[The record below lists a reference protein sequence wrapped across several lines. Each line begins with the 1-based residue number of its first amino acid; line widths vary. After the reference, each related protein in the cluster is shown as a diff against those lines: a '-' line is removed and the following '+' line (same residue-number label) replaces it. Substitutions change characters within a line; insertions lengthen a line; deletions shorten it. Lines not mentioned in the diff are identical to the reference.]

1 MKPASILA
9 FLGMA
14 SIVTVASAQY
24 VTDFEAPVFTS
35 GITIN
40 GQDSWT
46 STTPDRAR
54 ILTATEIA
62 GELTLLEMT
71 PGVTVYSGT
80 QALLVSGTGSSSATV
95 RVISGLEAETEVML
109 NAWVRPLQGSA
120 NPVGNVFVTMENSAG
135 TRAAAVRFG
144 PEQSIDYGTTVTGIW
159 QASGKLWNPD
169 TWYRITLRVSYATL
183 TYDFLVDG
191 VQVNTS
197 PIPFYNAGSESFS
210 QVRIFRGSNQS
221 GVILDDLTVS
231 PAGPRR
237 EIFWSETGGFGGP
250 NLGLI
255 YSAAFDGS
263 GRTMIASS
271 LNRPIGLAIDVKN
284 GHIYWAEDGFDPN
297 TSRIV
302 RANLDGSSPTTLF
315 SEAEHGFT
323 NAQMIGLDLKNG
335 HVYWT
340 DYHKGVIRGNLD
352 GTGYTVLG
360 GSAAAAQ
367 YTALA
372 LDLSHGHIYFSD
384 PTQNGRLF
392 RMDMD
397 GGNNI
402 EIARDLAADSWRFN
416 SIALDVPNG
425 HIYYPDAGTH
435 QIKRMNLD
443 GSNQTVLLSDPGLN
457 PYGIALGPDN
467 SMYWVGGVGQR
478 VGTASIDGIS
488 NVNLQLAST
497 DTTTGFGIAV
507 VYVPLVSTDVV
518 VTGFAVE
525 NSTVTISWEG
535 GLPPYQL
542 QRRASLTEGSW
553 EDVGTATTAT
563 QATDTVTGAAMF
575 YRVRT
580 N

>member
-1 MKPASILA
+1 
-9 FLGMA
+9 
-14 SIVTVASAQY
+14 
-24 VTDFEAPVFTS
+24 
-35 GITIN
+35 
-40 GQDSWT
+40 
-46 STTPDRAR
+46 
-54 ILTATEIA
+54 
-62 GELTLLEMT
+62 
-71 PGVTVYSGT
+71 
-80 QALLVSGTGSSSATV
+80 
-95 RVISGLEAETEVML
+95 
-109 NAWVRPLQGSA
+109 
-120 NPVGNVFVTMENSAG
+120 
-135 TRAAAVRFG
+135 
-144 PEQSIDYGTTVTGIW
+144 
-159 QASGKLWNPD
+159 
-169 TWYRITLRVSYATL
+169 
-183 TYDFLVDG
+183 
-191 VQVNTS
+191 
-197 PIPFYNAGSESFS
+197 
-210 QVRIFRGSNQS
+210 
-221 GVILDDLTVS
+221 
-231 PAGPRR
+231 
-237 EIFWSETGGFGGP
+237 
-250 NLGLI
+250 
-255 YSAAFDGS
+255 
-263 GRTMIASS
+263 MIASS

-302 RANLDGSSPTTLF
+302 RANLDGSNPTTLF

-497 DTTTGFGIAV
+497 DTTTGFGMAV
-507 VYVPLVSTDVV
+507 VYVPLVPTDVV

-542 QRRASLTEGSW
+542 QRRASLTEGAW